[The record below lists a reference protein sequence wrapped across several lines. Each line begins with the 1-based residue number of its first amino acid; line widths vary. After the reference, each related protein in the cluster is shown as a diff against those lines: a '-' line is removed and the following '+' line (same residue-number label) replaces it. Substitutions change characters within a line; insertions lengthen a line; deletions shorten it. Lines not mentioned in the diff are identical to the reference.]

1 MLDKFEMLKTNNG
14 FLLRQLSPRQQMHS
28 TRNCTDISCW
38 LSQFKIKPKSYGFE
52 LSVQQPT
59 TGATKSILNAQDY
72 TSMFAR
78 VDLEGDQ
85 LIVASEVLTPVPEG
99 DRHSEIGLGLERP
112 AVNWAPISTS
122 LPVISSIVQ
131 VPPNTNTDNTKPSNQ
146 SPVLGGGGD
155 NKTTPLWLFQGIPA
169 PTAAVTVPPSDT
181 QLLDYDYN
189 TSELQSY
196 SYDDYFP
203 TVPKT
208 VQKTTD
214 GQTDNYDFY
223 EMLY

>member
-38 LSQFKIKPKSYGFE
+38 LSQFKIKPKRY
-52 LSVQQPT
+52 
-59 TGATKSILNAQDY
+59 AQDY